1 MKTKLIKTG
10 VGFLKSLIFPVGM
23 YLLFLIITTASG
35 KSGYFSSNAFNYIF
49 GQSVLSTVVALAIAI
64 PLSGGRWDFAT
75 GTIAVLGGII
85 GTNLGIAMGLNSI
98 GILALMI
105 IVCVALAVIEGLLY
119 IFTRVSTIIVSLG
132 VVMIYEAL
140 TNVLFDGQGAQLY
153 THPDLIV
160 IAQAPWSY
168 VILVVVM
175 VLVYFFLGHTRFG
188 YDTRSL
194 GSNARLAINNGVNE
208 KKNILLTYVMVGALL
223 GVAAMLN
230 AAKGNIAPA
239 SNLSS
244 TSLMFSSMGPVLI
257 GLFLSRYSNL
267 PLGVFMGAIGMTSM
281 SYGMVVLGI
290 DSSIQTIV
298 LGVIIVLIMAYTSN
312 SDKLSGAVATLRA
325 RLSKKKTA
333 EQQ

>member
-175 VLVYFFLGHTRFG
+175 ALVYFFYLFR
-188 YDTRSL
+188 L
-194 GSNARLAINNGVNE
+194 LAAQVERLA
-208 KKNILLTYVMVGALL
+208 
-223 GVAAMLN
+223 
-230 AAKGNIAPA
+230 
-239 SNLSS
+239 
-244 TSLMFSSMGPVLI
+244 
-257 GLFLSRYSNL
+257 
-267 PLGVFMGAIGMTSM
+267 
-281 SYGMVVLGI
+281 
-290 DSSIQTIV
+290 
-298 LGVIIVLIMAYTSN
+298 
-312 SDKLSGAVATLRA
+312 
-325 RLSKKKTA
+325 
-333 EQQ
+333 